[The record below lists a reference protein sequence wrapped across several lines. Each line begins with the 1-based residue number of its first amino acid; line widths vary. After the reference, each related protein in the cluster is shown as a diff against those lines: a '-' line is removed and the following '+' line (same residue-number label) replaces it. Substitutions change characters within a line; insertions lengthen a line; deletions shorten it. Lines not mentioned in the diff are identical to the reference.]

1 MHSVNS
7 GELKKLKQN
16 VHKNWFKDPF
26 FNELNL

>member
-7 GELKKLKQN
+7 GMLKKLKQN
-16 VHKNWFKDPF
+16 VHKNWSKDPF